1 MQRVS
6 KEVAQT
12 RQYKITLL
20 HVACV
25 LARNAAN
32 TGSEIVT
39 KNYFGLTNYNFVAVC
54 FTQKRPQN
62 KIISTHLLL
71 CVK

>member
-1 MQRVS
+1 MQRVA
-6 KEVAQT
+6 KEVALT

-32 TGSEIVT
+32 TGSEIGT
-39 KNYFGLTNYNFVAVC
+39 K
-54 FTQKRPQN
+54 K
-62 KIISTHLLL
+62 LLWPDEL
-71 CVK
+71 